1 MALLEYMIIWY
12 KIQVII
18 YPLLYYKSTYLSISK
33 TVTSSLLLV
42 PYLNVMTSG
51 CFFLLVILTMVD
63 RWCEEEGTTL
73 INRFY
78 SIRKIN
84 MKKSKKN
91 NKITASLSC
100 RNNNSVMVLSH
111 FSVNINLIYALRP
124 SSNYLFSLQI

>member
-1 MALLEYMIIWY
+1 MIIWC

-18 YPLLYYKSTYLSISK
+18 YPLICYKSTYLSISK

-84 MKKSKKN
+84 MKKSKKKN

-100 RNNNSVMVLSH
+100 RNNNSVMVLSY
-111 FSVNINLIYALRP
+111 FSVHINLIYALRP
-124 SSNYLFSLQI
+124 SSNSLFSLQI